1 MLCGHWFV
9 WWATRRWEAAQG
21 GFVGSLLSPP
31 PGSSSFLQSHLERQ
45 KPQASALP
53 HMSSSV
59 SLRGFLQTLS
69 RAACLPAQE
78 SWWVDWEGNGMAE
91 LLSAEHRALV

>member
-1 MLCGHWFV
+1 M
-9 WWATRRWEAAQG
+9 
-21 GFVGSLLSPP
+21 GSLLSPP